1 MEENRPLLAGDLR
14 ERMRDEIWSHKL
26 WRAVFAEFLG
36 TLLFVH
42 FICGAIVAS
51 ANNLLVLAA
60 SLALIIMVLSY
71 CFSEISGAYFNP
83 AVTLA
88 AVLVREISLVKGFL
102 YFLAQ
107 LGGAVMGVV
116 ILYALVP
123 HSIADSKAFEII
135 VTDLRW
141 DLSRAEGL
149 FIEVVATF
157 LLVFVYLL
165 IDINHYK
172 RPLKPLTP
180 MIIAATFAA
189 CVLFADTFTGAS
201 MNPARSFGAAAI
213 VNHWRCHWIYWIGPL
228 LGSLLATL
236 FFKIFETH
244 WHDLEKEGG
253 LKRGALEP
261 SSSTVVIT
269 E

>member
-1 MEENRPLLAGDLR
+1 MENRPLLAGDLR
-14 ERMRDEIWSHKL
+14 ERVRDEIWSHKL

-42 FICGAIVAS
+42 FVCGAIVAS
-51 ANNLLVLAA
+51 GNNLLVIA
-60 SLALIIMVLSY
+60 SSLGLIILVLMY
-71 CFSEISGAYFNP
+71 CFSEISGAFFNP

-88 AVLVREISLVKGFL
+88 AMLVREISPLKGFL

-107 LGGAVMGVV
+107 LGGAVLGVV

-123 HSIADSKAFEII
+123 RSIADSKIFEVI

-141 DLSRAEGL
+141 DLTRAEGL
-149 FIEVVATF
+149 FIEVVISF
-157 LLVFVYLL
+157 LLVFVYLF

-172 RPLKPLTP
+172 RPLKPLSP
-180 MIIAATFAA
+180 LIIAATLSTA
-189 CVLFADTFTGAS
+189 VLFANTFTGAS

-213 VNHWRCHWIYWIGPL
+213 ANHWHNHWIYWIGPL
-228 LGSLLATL
+228 IGSLLATL

-244 WHDLEKEGG
+244 WHDLEREGG
-253 LKRGALEP
+253 LKRGSLEP
-261 SSSTVVIT
+261 TATTVVIS